1 MAGQRPREFTDAE
14 RLEIALHEK
23 RRWKGICGTGKQH
36 MAGQRPRE
44 FTDAERLEIA
54 LREKGR
60 WKGICGTGIERYRLC
75 MIITIIR
82 KRNC

>member
-1 MAGQRPREFTDAE
+1 MAGQCPREFTDAE
-14 RLEIALHEK
+14 RLDIALREK

-60 WKGICGTGIERYRLC
+60 GPGIERYRLC